1 MSDVLIDR
9 AGERG
14 RAGGL
19 TSTLVLALG
28 TFAVGT
34 DAFVVAGFLPSMA
47 RTLHVS
53 AGAAGQSVTVFAV
66 AYAVLAPVLATA
78 TARLPRRTLLVG
90 ALVVL
95 GLANLASALAPDLPL
110 LIASRVLAA
119 AGAAVYTPGAG
130 AVSAALVR
138 AEVRARALAVVVGG
152 LTVATAIG
160 VPLGD
165 LAGHW
170 FGWRTA
176 LGLVAALSLVA
187 AAGVSLIMP
196 SLPGGPR
203 VPLRTRLAL
212 LRRPAVAS
220 VLPLTVL
227 GMGASYTV
235 YAYSVPA
242 LKGVG
247 VPEGSMVLML
257 FLYGAGAVAGNL
269 VAGYAT
275 DRWGP
280 MRVLSG
286 GYLVLTAS
294 LAALGIVAAT
304 GAGSAPAAG
313 ALVLLWGASTWTQTP
328 PQQHRLIAAAPQE
341 APLAVSLNASS
352 IYVGIGAGTALG
364 GATLGAGPSVTY
376 GLAAVVA
383 ALAWGFLRWTGRG
396 AGVRDGGR

>member
-1 MSDVLIDR
+1 MSDVLVDR
-9 AGERG
+9 PTAART
-14 RAGGL
+14 GGL

-34 DAFVVAGFLPSMA
+34 DAFIVAGFLPSMA

-53 AGAAGQSVTVFAV
+53 AGAAGQSVTAFAV

-78 TARLPRRTLLVG
+78 TARLPRRRLLVG
-90 ALVVL
+90 ALLVL
-95 GLANLASALAPDLPL
+95 GVANLGSALAPDLPL
-110 LIASRVLAA
+110 LIACRVLAA

-138 AEVRARALAVVVGG
+138 AEMRARALAVVVGG
-152 LTVATAIG
+152 LTVATALG

-170 FGWRTA
+170 LGWRTA
-176 LGLVAALSLVA
+176 LGLVAGLSLVA
-187 AAGVSLIMP
+187 AAGVYWIMP

-212 LRRPAVAS
+212 LRRPGVAS
-220 VLPLTVL
+220 VLPLTIL
-227 GMGASYTV
+227 GMAASYIV

-242 LKGVG
+242 LRGVG
-247 VPEGSMVLML
+247 VPESSTVLML

-269 VAGYAT
+269 VSGYAT

-280 MRVLSG
+280 VRVLTG
-286 GYLVLTAS
+286 GYLALALA
-294 LAALGIVAAT
+294 LAALGVIAAT
-304 GAGSAPAAG
+304 GFRSGPVAG

-328 PQQHRLIAAAPQE
+328 AQQHRLIAAAPQE

-364 GATLGAGPSVTY
+364 GATLGAGPSVMY
-376 GLAAVVA
+376 GLAAAVA
-383 ALAWGFLRWTGRG
+383 ALAWVFLRCTARARRG
-396 AGVRDGGR
+396 